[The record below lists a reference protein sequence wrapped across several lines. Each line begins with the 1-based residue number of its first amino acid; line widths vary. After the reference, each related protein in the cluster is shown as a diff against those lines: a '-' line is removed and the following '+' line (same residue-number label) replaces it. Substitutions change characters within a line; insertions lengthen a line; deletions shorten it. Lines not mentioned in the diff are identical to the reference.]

1 MLRASTQQADSALL
15 DGQLAQSLRGAV
27 GVVQGHAGRPDIV
40 VQLSRMKPTPI
51 EPKITDEL
59 NTTDEP
65 GLTEAEID
73 ALLAQLPEQY
83 TFPKV
88 FQRSSRAILIVSL
101 FMFSSM
107 LIASLSSYGS
117 VHWQPILMW
126 AALAANAMFCLITT
140 KYMNGY
146 KILKT
151 KPNQNAPEVVG
162 YCLNILNMSNFVT
175 MRDGNVSLEAAALL
189 THYLPRINEEEMDA
203 LTAEQRSR
211 LNFLLS
217 SKEPRLACA
226 ALGVIAAIGDKNA
239 SSYVESLIKH
249 TKDTSIRTAA
259 QECLLAM
266 QERAALLTDSSVL
279 LRASEPETHRQE
291 LLRAATPVSETR
303 PQELL
308 LPAAAD
314 PQKLVL

>member
-1 MLRASTQQADSALL
+1 
-15 DGQLAQSLRGAV
+15 
-27 GVVQGHAGRPDIV
+27 
-40 VQLSRMKPTPI
+40 MKPTPI

-162 YCLNILNMSNFVT
+162 YCLDVVN
-175 MRDGNVSLEAAALL
+175 MRDGINMSDGNISPEAAALL
-189 THYLPRINEEEMDA
+189 IYFLPRLSVEEMRTLDSR
-203 LTAEQRSR
+203 QRSR
-211 LNFLLS
+211 LGCIS
-217 SKEPRLACA
+217 RSKEPRLACA
-226 ALGVIAAIGDKNA
+226 ALGVIAAIGDRREIP
-239 SSYVESLIKH
+239 SVESLIKH
-249 TKDTSIRTAA
+249 TKDTLIRTAA

-279 LRASEPETHRQE
+279 LRASQPETHRQE
-291 LLRAATPVSETR
+291 LMRAAAPAPELH

-308 LPAAAD
+308 LPADAD